1 MRFSLLALTAALLA
15 SLAAAQQPG
24 VPNPEGAAAADTSA
38 PRLEPR
44 INQLIVYGDDPC
56 PPSTNDEIIVCA
68 RLPDSDR
75 YRIPPN
81 LREDPNDPDRES
93 WANRAYELSFVGRS
107 GTDSCSPTGPGG
119 FTGCFNQMV
128 TQARAERERGDEVNW
143 NRIIGEA
150 REERMRRIGEAE
162 VEAEEAERQPD

>member
-1 MRFSLLALTAALLA
+1 MRVAFLVLTVALLPA
-15 SLAAAQQPG
+15 AAAAQQPG
-24 VPNPEGAAAADTSA
+24 VPVPEAAAAEAGNPTVPD
-38 PRLEPR
+38 PR

-56 PPSTNDEIIVCA
+56 PQSSDDEIIVCA
-68 RLPDSDR
+68 RLPEDDR

-81 LREDPNDPDRES
+81 MRDTSDDPASQS

-128 TQARAERERGDEVNW
+128 QQARAERTGGDQVNW
-143 NRIIGEA
+143 NAMIEDA
-150 REERMRRIGEAE
+150 RRERMRRIGEAE
-162 VEAEEAERQPD
+162 VEEAAEENRPD